1 MRWFLRNALALAV
14 LTITVGLQA
23 ADSKTDSKTETKAE
37 EEKKT
42 VVIGAQA
49 PDFKIQDS
57 QGKVIDLAQLT
68 EQGPVLVRLTCGCAG
83 CDKELTYFQT
93 LHDEYVGQGLT
104 SLAIFREP
112 DKKVETY
119 VKQKK
124 LKMLY
129 AVDTKGTS
137 WNVFQTK
144 VMPTNFLIEKGGKI
158 RSIAAGCDPS
168 GLLANKVSEKV
179 AELLKTEQ
187 VDVQQKVAEKK

>member
-83 CDKELTYFQT
+83 CDKELIYFQT

-129 AVDTKGTS
+129 AVDT
-137 WNVFQTK
+137 
-144 VMPTNFLIEKGGKI
+144 
-158 RSIAAGCDPS
+158 
-168 GLLANKVSEKV
+168 
-179 AELLKTEQ
+179 EL
-187 VDVQQKVAEKK
+187 V

>member
-23 ADSKTDSKTETKAE
+23 ADSKTEPKAE
-37 EEKKT
+37 KEKKT

-57 QGKVIDLAQLT
+57 QGKAINLAQLT

-93 LHDEYVGQGLT
+93 LHDEYAGQGLT

-119 VKQKK
+119 VKQK
-124 LKMLY
+124 
-129 AVDTKGTS
+129 T
-137 WNVFQTK
+137 
-144 VMPTNFLIEKGGKI
+144 
-158 RSIAAGCDPS
+158 
-168 GLLANKVSEKV
+168 
-179 AELLKTEQ
+179 
-187 VDVQQKVAEKK
+187 